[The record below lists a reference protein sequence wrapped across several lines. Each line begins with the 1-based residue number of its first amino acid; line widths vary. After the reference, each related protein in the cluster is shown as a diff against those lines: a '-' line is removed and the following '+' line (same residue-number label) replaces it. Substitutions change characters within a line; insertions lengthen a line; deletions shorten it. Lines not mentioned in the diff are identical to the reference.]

1 MARRTKS
8 VLEENISEDD
18 LFLLLSE
25 PGLVR
30 DSPSLG
36 HHVLMEKRMVLHYLR
51 LIEHEMPKLVAY
63 RQPFIPPNSKE
74 TPIYVKEVH
83 YQGEPHPALAKRS
96 IVVAV
101 DDLPLKD
108 AAAVHKLK
116 LLAGPR
122 WTPNPPKDAGVMEEE
137 AWGNGYIKISSDTY
151 RNAEMNLKWVSDA
164 LDRLVVEA
172 NDSKDTFSD
181 LPVDMRHV
189 YAKVRKAKKGDHL
202 RNRPLRPVSIADF
215 PKEWLPAVQS

>member
-1 MARRTKS
+1 M
-8 VLEENISEDD
+8 
-18 LFLLLSE
+18 LL
-25 PGLVR
+25 
-30 DSPSLG
+30 
-36 HHVLMEKRMVLHYLR
+36 
-51 LIEHEMPKLVAY
+51 AY

-83 YQGEPHPALAKRS
+83 YQGESHPALPKRS

-122 WTPNPPKDAGVMEEE
+122 WTPKPPKDAGVMEDE

-164 LDRLVVEA
+164 LDRLVAEA
-172 NDSKDTFSD
+172 NVSTRA
-181 LPVDMRHV
+181 V
-189 YAKVRKAKKGDHL
+189 
-202 RNRPLRPVSIADF
+202 RPL
-215 PKEWLPAVQS
+215 